1 VWYNIIVR
9 LQRLG
14 GLVYGEEKK
23 SEKENEKSKK
33 EKKVKKEIRRGDWVC
48 LGC

>member
-1 VWYNIIVR
+1 M
-9 LQRLG
+9 
-14 GLVYGEEKK
+14 VYGEEKK
-23 SEKENEKSKK
+23 SEKENEKGKK